1 MQTAKQ
7 EYREY
12 LDPKVLA
19 KISGLELRA
28 RLIVEGF
35 FSGMHHSPHR
45 GLSVEFA
52 DHRVYSQGDDVRHID
67 WKVYGKTDKYYIK
80 EYEQETNLNLMLAVD
95 CSESMSYASSGEGMT
110 KYDYATAIAAATAYL
125 ALQQQDSVGLALFD
139 ERVTDFIRPSNNVHN
154 WKMLVRELAGKTRRA
169 KTSMARVF
177 TELAER
183 LGHRMLVIIISDL
196 FDDVDTIVK
205 GLKHLR
211 FRHHD
216 LIVWNLWDQGEL
228 TLPMKGPIL
237 FEGLESTGRLLTDP
251 GSLRTRYLEEVNRF
265 QARLNRACGQMH
277 VDYSIFNTS
286 LPLDGALS
294 GYLTTRSAR
303 LKKRSSRVMGSG

>member
-1 MQTAKQ
+1 VQTARQ

-12 LDPKVLA
+12 LEPNVLA

-52 DHRVYSQGDDVRHID
+52 DHRSYTQGDDIRHID

-80 EYEQETNLNLMLAVD
+80 EYEQETNLNLMLVVD
-95 CSESMSYASSGEGMT
+95 RSESMSYASKDAGMS
-110 KYDYATAIAAATAYL
+110 KYDYAITLAAATAYL

-139 ERVTDFIRPSNNVHN
+139 ERVTEFIRPSNNAQN
-154 WKMLVRELAGKTRRA
+154 WKMLVRELAGQTGPA
-169 KTSMARVF
+169 KTSMGRVF

-183 LGHRMLVIIISDL
+183 LGHRMLVILISDL
-196 FDDVDTIVK
+196 FDDLDVILR
-205 GLKHLR
+205 GLKQLR

-216 LIVWNLWDQGEL
+216 LIIWNLWDQTEL
-228 TLPMKGPIL
+228 TFPLDGPTL
-237 FEGLESTGRLLTDP
+237 FDGLESTGKLLSEPT
-251 GSLRTRYLEEVNRF
+251 SLRARYLDEVRRF
-265 QARLNRACGQMH
+265 QSRLRKACGQMH

-286 LPLDGALS
+286 MPLDAALS
-294 GYLTTRSAR
+294 GYLATRSAR